1 MVDEARASR
10 NRSPTVATD
19 SAALSGAVRDRIG
32 SHAVTQDFAGRKP
45 RVAVVFGGRST
56 EHAISCIT
64 ASSVLQVLDRDRYD
78 VVPIGI
84 TVEGRWVLMP
94 DDPTAL
100 AMEAGRL
107 PQVPAS
113 EPSSVVLA
121 TDPTRRALVVHDL
134 EAVPSVPQ
142 LLAGVD
148 VALPLLHGPFGEDG
162 TIQGLFEMAGVP
174 YVGSGVLASA
184 AAMDKHY
191 MKLLLVGAGLPDIP
205 HVVIRPREW
214 ESDPAAVRE
223 SVASL
228 GFPVFVKPA
237 RGGSSIGISKVHD
250 LKGLDA
256 AIELAQQAD
265 PKVIV
270 EAMIE
275 GRELEIGVLEGVDG
289 APPDVSVPAEIL
301 VRGDREFYDFE
312 AKYLDGSTDIVL
324 PADIPDKIGDQIRDL
339 AVRAFEALSCE
350 GLARVDFFVTPADQ
364 VLVNEVNTM
373 PGFTPT
379 SVFPQAWAASGLDY
393 PALVDRLI
401 RTALNRRPG
410 LR

>member
-1 MVDEARASR
+1 MRHATVPRAVQR
-10 NRSPTVATD
+10 TR
-19 SAALSGAVRDRIG
+19 RERIG
-32 SHAVTQDFAGRKP
+32 SLAVTHEFADRKP

-56 EHAISCIT
+56 EHAISCVT
-64 ASSVLQVLDRDRYD
+64 AGSVLQAIDRDRYD

-94 DDPTAL
+94 DDPKAL
-100 AMEAGRL
+100 AIEAGQL
-107 PQVPAS
+107 PEVSSS
-113 EPSSVVLA
+113 ERSRVVLA
-121 TDPTRRALVVHDL
+121 TDPMRHDIVLHDL
-134 EAVPSVPQ
+134 EAVPSVPRI
-142 LLAGVD
+142 LAGVD
-148 VALPLLHGPFGEDG
+148 VALPLLHGPYGEDG
-162 TIQGLFEMAGVP
+162 TIQGLFEMAGIP

-191 MKLLLVGAGLPDIP
+191 MKLLLVGSGLPDIA
-205 HVVIRPREW
+205 HVVVRPREW
-214 ESDPAAVRE
+214 ETDPAAVRE

-237 RGGSSIGISKVHD
+237 RGGSSIGITKVH
-250 LKGLDA
+250 GLDTLDE
-256 AIELAQQAD
+256 AIERARESD

-275 GRELEIGVLEGVDG
+275 GREVEVGVLEGVDG
-289 APPDVSVPAEIL
+289 APPDVSVPAEIF
-301 VRGDREFYDFE
+301 VRGDREFYDFD
-312 AKYLDGSTDIVL
+312 AKYLDNGTGITV
-324 PADIPDKIGDQIRDL
+324 PADLPEKIAGQIRDF

-350 GLARVDFFVTPADQ
+350 GLARVDFFITPRDQ

-379 SVFPQAWAASGLDY
+379 SVFPHVWAASGIDY
-393 PALVDRLI
+393 PSLVERLI
-401 RTALNRRPG
+401 RTALRRRPG